1 MKNTILYKRSLIAGF
16 VALAALLAFHSCE
29 VADDLLGSVED
40 LEKLEGTW
48 SVDEESE
55 YYKSTASA
63 MSVYTVS
70 ITVDPD
76 NTSGVIIDNF
86 YGVGISVRANVSGRS
101 IIIPNQNT
109 DDDYTVYG
117 SGTIN
122 SSYST
127 ISFDYVVDDNSG
139 GAPDNVTAEF
149 TKVD

>member
-1 MKNTILYKRSLIAGF
+1 MRNSILYRRSFIAGF
-16 VALAALLAFHSCE
+16 VALVALLMVTSCE
-29 VADDLLGSVED
+29 VADDLLGSGEN
-40 LEKLEGTW
+40 LEKIEGTW
-48 SVDEESE
+48 SVEEESE
-55 YYKSTASA
+55 YYKSTASS

-70 ITVDPD
+70 ISLDPS
-76 NTSGVIIDNF
+76 NTSGIIIDNF

-122 SSYST
+122 SSYNSIT
-127 ISFDYVVDDNSG
+127 LDYEVDDNSG

-149 TKVD
+149 TKID